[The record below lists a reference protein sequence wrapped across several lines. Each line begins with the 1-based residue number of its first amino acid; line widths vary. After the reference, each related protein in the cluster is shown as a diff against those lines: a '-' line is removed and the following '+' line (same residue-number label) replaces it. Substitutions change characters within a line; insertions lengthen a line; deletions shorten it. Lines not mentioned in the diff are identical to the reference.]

1 MRAQALGMRTQAFG
15 GMAQAFGARPRAFSQ
30 HFFLRV
36 GNCSMRYS
44 KHLFECKMTNDNID
58 A

>member
-1 MRAQALGMRTQAFG
+1 MRAQALGMRAQAFG
-15 GMAQAFGARPRAFSQ
+15 GRVRGHELS
-30 HFFLRV
+30 HNTFFLRV

-44 KHLFECKMTNDNID
+44 KHLFECKMTNQNID